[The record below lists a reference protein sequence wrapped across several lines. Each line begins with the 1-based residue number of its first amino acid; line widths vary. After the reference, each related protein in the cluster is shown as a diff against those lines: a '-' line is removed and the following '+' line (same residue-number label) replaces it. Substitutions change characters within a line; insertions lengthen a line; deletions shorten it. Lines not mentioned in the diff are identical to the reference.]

1 MIIKHLKSKTTIELS
16 SEELNKYIEAINQLD
31 NALMT
36 LHECQDMYL
45 SDLSNLDTLRFRLTE
60 VFGLV
65 RKDYRYIKASNKVI
79 EN

>member
-16 SEELNKYIEAINQLD
+16 PEELDKYIKAVNQLD

-36 LHECQDMYL
+36 LFECQDMYL
-45 SDLSNLDTLRFRLTE
+45 SDLSNLETLRFRLTE

-65 RKDYRYIKASNKVI
+65 KKDYRYIKASNKVI